1 MKAPAFQFYADDFLS
16 GTITMTDAEVGLY
29 IRLLC
34 HQWNSGGLPNDN
46 AEIELHSRGG
56 TPLKRVLA
64 KFQVGDDGLLRN
76 ARLEAVRRGRQEFVD
91 KQTEKSAKGVAAR
104 EANRLLATRGS
115 TTGQPN
121 GQPAG
126 QPQVNPRVN
135 QWVNPG
141 LTSVSVSVTPTPT
154 ITPKKNNTHP
164 QSGEDLAAE
173 AIYQAYPR
181 KVAKADAIKA
191 IKKAMKDSP
200 VTDLLEITKLF
211 AASQTPGSPYTPYP
225 ASWFTG
231 KRYEDDPAAWTASN
245 DATTVIPAWKR
256 IKDLEE
262 DERKL
267 SSRLKECWDREKDP
281 AGVAELTTLRKE
293 IAAMKGQQP

>member
-64 KFQVGDDGLLRN
+64 KFQLGDDGLLRN
-76 ARLEAVRRGRQEFVD
+76 ARLEAVRRGRQEFID
-91 KQTEKSAKGVAAR
+91 KQTESSAKGVAAR
-104 EANRLLATRGS
+104 EAKRLLATSGL
-115 TTGQPN
+115 TVGQPS
-121 GQPAG
+121 GQPVG
-126 QPQVNPRVN
+126 QPTVNPERVN
-135 QWVNPG
+135 G
-141 LTSVSVSVTPTPT
+141 RSYGRLTSVSVSPTPT

-200 VTDLLEITKLF
+200 VTDLLEITKLY

-245 DATTVIPAWKR
+245 DAPPAIPAWKR

-281 AGVAELTTLRKE
+281 AGVAELATLRKE
-293 IAAMKGQQP
+293 IAALKGQQP